1 MSTGDRT
8 YTGAELRDLRR
19 AKGLKGYEL
28 AARMGVHSSRVSQIE
43 ALATVSDDGAR
54 RYLAALGES
63 PVASTP
69 QVA

>member
-1 MSTGDRT
+1 MSSEDRT
-8 YTGAELRDLRR
+8 YTGAELRDLRVD
-19 AKGLKGYEL
+19 KNLKGYEL

-43 ALATVSDDGAR
+43 ALATVSPEAAR
-54 RYLAALGES
+54 RYLAALGEW